1 MAAPNPPSPERAFG
15 VTNIKNH
22 IPLIIDFEEHNY
34 DAWCELFLTHCLA
47 FDVLG
52 HIDGTSLPANDDDT
66 PWKKKDGLVK
76 LWLYET
82 LTQPL
87 FRSTFQTRGSARDI
101 WLRIENQFRNNKEV
115 RAIQL
120 DHDLRTTEIGDRTV
134 QEYCQTLKSTSDL
147 LANLDAP
154 VSDRILVMYLINGL
168 NEKFDNIINVIKHK
182 EPFPTFDSA
191 KTMLLNEE
199 TRLKKEKKTPVTSDN
214 ASSPTVLVATTDKPQ
229 TQRFNNG
236 NRKQNNRGRGR
247 GRNNHQRNNNLNNNW
262 NSPWPLPYM
271 SGPMMQWPN
280 YTTPWI
286 QQHSRGI
293 LGSAPQCPPQALLT
307 DAQYQPTTDFAHAF
321 NTMTLADPGAANW
334 YMDSGATNHLAST

>member
-1 MAAPNPPSPERAFG
+1 MAAPNPPERAFG

-22 IPLIIDFEEHNY
+22 IPLILDFEEHNY
-34 DAWCELFLTHCLA
+34 DDWRELFLTHCLA

-66 PWKKKDGLVK
+66 PWKKKDG
-76 LWLYET
+76 
-82 LTQPL
+82 
-87 FRSTFQTRGSARDI
+87 SARDI
-101 WLRIENQFRNNKEV
+101 WLRIENQFKNNKEV
-115 RAIQL
+115 RAIKL
-120 DHDLRTTEIGDRTV
+120 DHDLRTTEIGHRTV

-154 VSDRILVMYLINGL
+154 VPDRTLVMYLINGL
-168 NEKFDNIINVIKHK
+168 NEKFENIINVIKHK

-199 TRLKKEKKTPVTSDN
+199 TRLKKGNKTPVTSDN

-229 TQRFNNG
+229 TQCFNNG

-247 GRNNHQRNNNLNNNW
+247 GRNNHQRNNNLNNNCNNSW
-262 NSPWPLPYM
+262 NSLWPLPYM

-280 YTTPWI
+280 YTTP
-286 QQHSRGI
+286 
-293 LGSAPQCPPQALLT
+293 
-307 DAQYQPTTDFAHAF
+307 
-321 NTMTLADPGAANW
+321 
-334 YMDSGATNHLAST
+334 